1 MKLWDLF
8 HHSFVKYGWSRH
20 AGQRTLLSSWKWWKW
35 RWLFFFQRI
44 MYFNERVVCLH
55 FFDTN
60 WTMTESFNQRNY
72 WFQILHYLYLSM
84 HDGDIDCNQQLL
96 SEDEMS
102 DEADPEKL
110 IQWFWGFR
118 LWFSANQECL
128 IPFIKSLWFKI
139 LLNFFHT
146 LLKGFFGLSQ
156 ERNSWSRHSCTNS
169 LLTWLWNKVFFWDF
183 AHQFL
188 FQKR

>member
-1 MKLWDLF
+1 MITTCWSENSSLLLKIMNMEMIFFNGYCTLMKSCIFALF
-8 HHSFVKYGWSRH
+8 RH
-20 AGQRTLLSSWKWWKW
+20 KLP
-35 RWLFFFQRI
+35 
-44 MYFNERVVCLH
+44 
-55 FFDTN
+55 
-60 WTMTESFNQRNY
+60 MTESFNQRNY

-156 ERNSWSRHSCTNS
+156 ERNGWSRHSCTNS